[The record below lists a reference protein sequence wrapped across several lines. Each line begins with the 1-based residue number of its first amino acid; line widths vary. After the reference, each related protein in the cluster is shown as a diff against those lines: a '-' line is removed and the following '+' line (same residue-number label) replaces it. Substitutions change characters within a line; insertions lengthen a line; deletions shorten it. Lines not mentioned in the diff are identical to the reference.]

1 MEAYELTEMHVD
13 GMPLTFILESD
24 SIDQLLVLP
33 GRRLVGLPRQRLAFE
48 ATVTWFGA
56 LRDRNLLPGNPRDI
70 CTVTILAEGIGHNLP
85 GALATVLGEQ
95 YHRGDNWIGV
105 SRFALPKTAEDAYT
119 PFDASVNYLRIH
131 SNARVWCVLDT
142 VATGA
147 TLVRGLEA
155 AFRNARKPQQILM
168 ATPAGSGTGMRQ
180 IADLCAREKV
190 ELNLTFFGAIFGLW
204 EDGTGLPWCH
214 PDTVL
219 SGTPRSEKN
228 RALTARLY
236 NNLPGF
242 CSVGDCSANFFDVGE
257 ALNILRDEEERFGW
271 RLPDKEEVMDRVKS

>member
-1 MEAYELTEMHVD
+1 MERYELTETHVS
-13 GMPLTFILESD
+13 GLPRTFILESD

-33 GRRLVGLPRQRLAFE
+33 GRRLVGLGRQRLAFD
-48 ATVTWFGA
+48 ATVTWFRA
-56 LRDRNLLPGNPRDI
+56 LRDQGLLPENPRDV

-105 SRFALPKTAEDAYT
+105 SRFALPKGDRDAYT

-147 TLVRGLEA
+147 TLLRGLEA
-155 AFRNARKPQQILM
+155 AFRNARKPERILM
-168 ATPAGSGTGMRQ
+168 ATPAGSGAGMRR
-180 IADLCAREKV
+180 IAALCAGENV
-190 ELNLTFFGAIFGLW
+190 ELILTFFGAIFGLW

-214 PDTVL
+214 PDTIL
-219 SGTPRSEKN
+219 SGTPRSERN
-228 RALTARLY
+228 RVLTRRLY

-242 CSVGDCSANFFDVGE
+242 CSVGDCSANFFDVQE
-257 ALNILRDEEERFGW
+257 SLNILREEEERFGW
-271 RLPDKEEVMDRVKS
+271 RLPEREEVIEPVKG